1 MGMSTQIAVR
11 LPDEL
16 VEYLDT
22 LVRQGSG
29 SRAAV
34 VARAL
39 SLYRQ
44 QLRGEQ
50 DARILEESGDYDDF
64 DDLVRHSVI
73 PD

>member
-1 MGMSTQIAVR
+1 MTTQIAVR

-16 VEYLDT
+16 VAYVDG
-22 LVRQGSG
+22 LVADAGG
-29 SRAAV
+29 SRATV

-39 SLYRQ
+39 ALYRQ

-64 DDLVRHSVI
+64 QGLVAHAAVDD
-73 PD
+73 